1 LQQAGGDILELAGE
15 HPDAVPA
22 ALMDWGFEALH
33 FVRLAEAFGPHSLFD
48 GQRVEG
54 GLRLTLRNVVP
65 APFLKERFAAL
76 HSATLFSATLQPP
89 DYHREMLGLPDSTAW
104 LDVASPFAA
113 EQLTVQV
120 ARRISTRWQHRER
133 SVAPIA
139 TLIAAQY
146 AERPGNYLAFF
157 SSFDYLD
164 AAVGALA
171 EQAPQLPLWV
181 QRRGMSEAEQAAF
194 LARFAPGGRGVGF
207 AVLGGAFAEGVDLP
221 GDRLIGAFIA
231 TLGLPQVN
239 PVNEQF
245 RQRIEALHPGRGF
258 DFVYLY
264 PGLQKVVQAAGRVI
278 RSESD
283 RGVLHL
289 MDDRFARA
297 DVKELLPRWWQVP
310 GHTSL

>member
-1 LQQAGGDILELAGE
+1 
-15 HPDAVPA
+15 
-22 ALMDWGFEALH
+22 
-33 FVRLAEAFGPHSLFD
+33 
-48 GQRVEG
+48 
-54 GLRLTLRNVVP
+54 
-65 APFLKERFAAL
+65 
-76 HSATLFSATLQPP
+76 
-89 DYHREMLGLPDSTAW
+89 
-104 LDVASPFAA
+104 
-113 EQLTVQV
+113 
-120 ARRISTRWQHRER
+120 
-133 SVAPIA
+133 
-139 TLIAAQY
+139 
-146 AERPGNYLAFF
+146 
-157 SSFDYLD
+157 
-164 AAVGALA
+164 
-171 EQAPQLPLWV
+171 
-181 QRRGMSEAEQAAF
+181 
-194 LARFAPGGRGVGF
+194 VGF